1 MTEIAHRK
9 EQAALAS
16 ILASSL
22 LTLGKLAAGLL
33 SGSLALI
40 SEAAHSLLDTGAT
53 IITYYAIKA
62 AGKPADDEHHY
73 GHGKIEAVAALGE
86 TGLLFVLAGFVLVE
100 AVSRLGGH
108 PSEPVEANGLT
119 YGVLIIAI
127 SIDLV
132 RWLSLRKIAKETNSD
147 ALAADALHFYSDMV
161 GSVLVL
167 LGLIATQF
175 GFQQGDTLAA
185 IGVALFIAIAGYRLG
200 RKTIDTL
207 VDVAPPGMADHLRK
221 IVSDIPQVVAID
233 QIRLRPAGTHI
244 FGEIVIAVP
253 RTHPLE
259 KVPAIKEAISA
270 ALLQAYPELIATI
283 TANPR
288 ALDEETIIERVLL
301 IAARRGLPIHHLTI
315 QDINGTKSVSLDLE
329 IDGRLTHGE
338 AHDTATHL
346 EAAIRDEIGMDIEVE
361 THIEPLDPAERAGTN
376 ADAKTIDEI
385 QASIA
390 RHALSGAILT
400 YVHDVR
406 VRAHPSGL
414 VVNYHC
420 WVDPNLSVDA
430 VHSAVDAVDRR
441 VRRDFTHITRI
452 VGHAEPPQQEG

>member
-1 MTEIAHRK
+1 MTEVAQLK

-16 ILASSL
+16 IMASAL
-22 LTLGKLAAGLL
+22 LTFGKLIAGLL

-53 IITYYAIKA
+53 VITYYAIKA
-62 AGKPADDEHHY
+62 AGRPADDEHHY

-86 TGLLFVLAGFVLVE
+86 TGLLFVLAAFVLVE
-100 AVSRLGGH
+100 AIRRLGGH
-108 PSEPVEANGLT
+108 ASEPVDANWLT
-119 YGVLIIAI
+119 YGVLVVAI
-127 SIDLV
+127 SVDLV
-132 RWLSLRKIAKETNSD
+132 RWLSLSKIAKETNSD
-147 ALAADALHFYSDMV
+147 ALAADALHFSSDMV
-161 GSVLVL
+161 GSILVL

-207 VDVAPPGMADHLRK
+207 VDVAPPGMADHIRK
-221 IVSDIPQVVAID
+221 IITAIPHVVAID
-233 QIRLRPAGTHI
+233 SIRLRPAGMHI
-244 FGEIVIAVP
+244 FGEVVIAVP

-259 KVPAIKEAISA
+259 KVPAIKEAVTA
-270 ALLQAYPELIATI
+270 ALAQAYPELIATI

-288 ALDEETIIERVLL
+288 ALDEETVIERVLL
-301 IAARRGLPIHHLTI
+301 TAARRGLPIHHLTI
-315 QDINGTKSVSLDLE
+315 QEINGSKSVSLDIE

-338 AHDTATHL
+338 AHETATQL
-346 EAAIRDEIGMDIEVE
+346 EVAIRDEIGKDIEVE
-361 THIEPLDPAERAGTN
+361 THIEPLDPAELAGKD
-376 ADAKTIDEI
+376 ADTKTVQDIT
-385 QASIA
+385 ATIA
-390 RHALSGAILT
+390 RHAQSGAILS

-420 WVDPNLSVDA
+420 WVDPQLSVDA

-441 VRRDFTHITRI
+441 VRRDFTQITRI
-452 VGHAEPPQQEG
+452 VGHAEPPQQEP